1 MSEKPNFILI
11 QLCDNDFGQQLEE
24 ASRRV
29 FDHAKGF
36 REFPNATWFSD
47 RVVALVLALDYL
59 RVGPIDP
66 NRSWV
71 QAVESYIKSTIQV
84 TYERKLLNM
93 DHDGGSVWIDTHTE
107 RVWRF

>member
-1 MSEKPNFILI
+1 MNEKPNFILI
-11 QLCDNDFGQQLEE
+11 QLGDNDFGQQLEE

-29 FDHAKGF
+29 FDHAKCF

-66 NRSWV
+66 NKSWRLS
-71 QAVESYIKSTIQV
+71 VEKYINSALLV
-84 TYERKLLNM
+84 TYEHRLNSM

-107 RVWRF
+107 RIWRF